1 MPTKAAKRGNPASA
15 KRRGLTLARA
25 LRTSR
30 HGPQGSSVLEGSAVK
45 QILPGDMS
53 VNSTRRVFLGA
64 ALAGATF
71 LGSLLPAAA
80 QETIKVGILHSLS
93 GTMAISETTLKDVML
108 MLIEEQNKKG
118 GLLGKKLEAVVVD
131 PASNWPLFAEKAR
144 ELIAKDKVSA
154 VFGCWTS
161 VSRKSVLPVFKE
173 LNSILFY
180 PVQYEGEESERNVFY
195 TGAAPNQQ
203 AIPAVDYLAKEEKV
217 QRWVLAGTDYVY
229 PRTTNKILEAYLKSK
244 GVKSEDIMINY
255 TPFGH
260 SDWQTIVSD
269 IKKFGSAGK
278 KTAVVS
284 TINGDAN
291 VPFYKELG
299 NQGIKATDIPVV
311 AFSVGEEELAGI
323 DTKPLLGHLAAWNY
337 FQSIKTP
344 ENDAFIKQW
353 KAFTKNDKRVTNDP
367 MEAHVVGFQMW
378 VKAVEK
384 AKTTDPDKVIDALPG
399 IEAPNLT
406 GGVSKMLPNHH
417 ITKPV
422 FIGEIKP
429 DGQFDVVWKTDGL
442 VPGDAWSKEL
452 DGSKDLIGDW
462 VEKKCGNFNVKTGKC
477 GGA

>member
-1 MPTKAAKRGNPASA
+1 MLTQLTHDIAKLSRRRWLAATAGLVLGLAAFTNAKAA
-15 KRRGLTLARA
+15 
-25 LRTSR
+25 
-30 HGPQGSSVLEGSAVK
+30 
-45 QILPGDMS
+45 DD
-53 VNSTRRVFLGA
+53 
-64 ALAGATF
+64 
-71 LGSLLPAAA
+71 
-80 QETIKVGILHSLS
+80 TIKVGVLHSLS
-93 GTMAISETTLKDVML
+93 GTMAISETTLKDTIL
-108 MLIEEQNKKG
+108 FLIDEQNKKG
-118 GLLGKKLEAVVVD
+118 GVLGKKLEAVVVD

-144 ELIAKDKVSA
+144 ELITKDKVSV

-173 LNSILFY
+173 LNNILFY

-203 AIPAVDYLAKEEKV
+203 AIPAVDYLMKDEKV
-217 QRWVLAGTDYVY
+217 KRWVLAGTDYVY

-244 GVKSEDIMINY
+244 GVKQEDIMINY

-260 SDWQTIVSD
+260 SDWQTIVAD

-299 NQGIKATDIPVV
+299 NQGIAAKDIPVV

-337 FQSIKTP
+337 FQSIDTPINKEFIAKWKT
-344 ENDAFIKQW
+344 
-353 KAFTKNDKRVTNDP
+353 FTKNDKRVTNDP
-367 MEAHVVGFQMW
+367 MEAHVIGFDMW

-384 AKTTDPDKVIDALPG
+384 VKSTDPDKVIDALPG
-399 IEAPNLT
+399 TKAPNLT
-406 GGVSKMLPNHH
+406 GGTSEMLVNHH

-422 FIGEIKP
+422 YIGEIKA

-442 VPGDAWSKEL
+442 VAGDAWSKEL
-452 DGSKDLIGDW
+452 EGSKDLVGDW
-462 VEKKCGNFNVKTGKC
+462 VGKKCGNFNTKTNKC
-477 GGA
+477 GS